1 MTQKLS
7 RKPILTIALACL
19 LCLGIG
25 IALGYGIRTQELRAT
40 AAAAGAE
47 NSDDLLGA
55 SRPII
60 TGDEI
65 FVACRSCGYFNVF
78 PSPLPEGDLLC
89 KMCKKVI
96 PR

>member
-1 MTQKLS
+1 MSQAMKKISPLVYVIS
-7 RKPILTIALACL
+7 CVLFL
-19 LCLGIG
+19 
-25 IALGYGIRTQELRAT
+25 ALGYGIRTQELRAT

-47 NSDDLLGA
+47 NGDDLLGA
-55 SRPII
+55 SRPLI

-89 KMCKKVI
+89 KMCKQ
-96 PR
+96 PLQR

>member
-7 RKPILTIALACL
+7 RKPILAIALACL

-25 IALGYGIRTQELRAT
+25 IALGYSIRTQELRAT

-47 NSDDLLGA
+47 NGDDLLGA

-65 FVACRSCGYFNVF
+65 FMACKSCGFFNVF

-89 KMCKKVI
+89 KMCKQ
-96 PR
+96 PLQR

>member
-40 AAAAGAE
+40 AAAADTEGGDEA
-47 NSDDLLGA
+47 LGA
-55 SRPII
+55 SRPIM

-65 FVACRSCGYFNVF
+65 FVACKSCGFFNVF

-89 KMCKKVI
+89 KMCGKVI

>member
-1 MTQKLS
+1 MKKLS
-7 RKPILTIALACL
+7 RKPILIIALACL

-47 NSDDLLGA
+47 NGDDLLGA
-55 SRPII
+55 SRPLI

-65 FVACRSCGYFNVF
+65 FIACKSCGFFNVF
-78 PSPLPEGDLLC
+78 PSPLPECDLLC
-89 KMCKKVI
+89 KMCDK
-96 PR
+96 PLQR

>member
-19 LCLGIG
+19 LGLGIG

-40 AAAAGAE
+40 AAAAGAD
-47 NSDDLLGA
+47 NGDDLLGA

-65 FVACRSCGYFNVF
+65 FMACRSCGYFNVF

>member
-25 IALGYGIRTQELRAT
+25 IALGYSIRTQELRAT
-40 AAAAGAE
+40 AAAAGTE
-47 NSDDLLGA
+47 NGDDLVRA

-65 FVACRSCGYFNVF
+65 FMACKSCGFFNVF

-89 KMCKKVI
+89 KMCKQ
-96 PR
+96 PLQR

>member
-1 MTQKLS
+1 MTQNLS
-7 RKPILTIALACL
+7 RKLILTIALACL

-47 NSDDLLGA
+47 NGDDLLGA
-55 SRPII
+55 SRPLI

-65 FVACRSCGYFNVF
+65 FIACKSCGFFNVF

-89 KMCKKVI
+89 RMCKKVI

>member
-1 MTQKLS
+1 MTQKHS

-40 AAAAGAE
+40 AAAASAE
-47 NSDDLLGA
+47 NGDDLLGA

-65 FVACRSCGYFNVF
+65 FIACKSCGYFNVF

>member
-25 IALGYGIRTQELRAT
+25 IALGYGIRTQELKAT

-65 FVACRSCGYFNVF
+65 FVAGRSCGYFNVF

-89 KMCKKVI
+89 KMCGK
-96 PR
+96 PLQR

>member
-25 IALGYGIRTQELRAT
+25 IALGYGIRTQDLKAT
-40 AAAAGAE
+40 AVMAGAE
-47 NSDDLLGA
+47 NGDDLLGA

-89 KMCKKVI
+89 RMCKKVI

>member
-1 MTQKLS
+1 MTRKLS

>member
-1 MTQKLS
+1 MRKIS
-7 RKPILTIALACL
+7 WKPILTIALACL

-89 KMCKKVI
+89 KMCGK
-96 PR
+96 PLQR

>member
-1 MTQKLS
+1 MRKIS
-7 RKPILTIALACL
+7 WKPILTIALACL

-47 NSDDLLGA
+47 NGDDLLGA
-55 SRPII
+55 SRPLI

-65 FVACRSCGYFNVF
+65 FVACKSCGFFNVF

-89 KMCKKVI
+89 KMCDK
-96 PR
+96 PLQR

>member
-1 MTQKLS
+1 MTKKLS
-7 RKPILTIALACL
+7 RKPILTTALACL

-65 FVACRSCGYFNVF
+65 FVACKSCGYFNVF

-89 KMCKKVI
+89 KMCGK
-96 PR
+96 PLQR

>member
-1 MTQKLS
+1 MTQKHS

-47 NSDDLLGA
+47 NGDDLVGA

>member
-55 SRPII
+55 SRPLI

-65 FVACRSCGYFNVF
+65 FVACKSCGFFNVF

>member
-1 MTQKLS
+1 MTQKHS

-25 IALGYGIRTQELRAT
+25 IALGYGIRTQDLKAT
-40 AAAAGAE
+40 AAAADAE
-47 NSDDLLGA
+47 GGDDVLGA
-55 SRPII
+55 SRPLI

-65 FVACRSCGYFNVF
+65 FIACKSCGYFNIF

-89 KMCKKVI
+89 KMCGK
-96 PR
+96 PLQR

>member
-1 MTQKLS
+1 MRKIS
-7 RKPILTIALACL
+7 WKPILTIALACL

-40 AAAAGAE
+40 AAAADTEGG
-47 NSDDLLGA
+47 DDLLGA
-55 SRPII
+55 SRPLI

-65 FVACRSCGYFNVF
+65 FMACKSCGYFNVF

-89 KMCKKVI
+89 KMCDK
-96 PR
+96 PLQR

>member
-1 MTQKLS
+1 MRKIS
-7 RKPILTIALACL
+7 WKPILTIALACL

-55 SRPII
+55 SRPIM

-65 FVACRSCGYFNVF
+65 FVACKSCGYFNVF

-89 KMCKKVI
+89 KMCGK
-96 PR
+96 PLQR

>member
-1 MTQKLS
+1 MRKLS
-7 RKPILTIALACL
+7 WKPILTIALACL

-40 AAAAGAE
+40 AVAAGAE
-47 NSDDLLGA
+47 NGDDLLGA
-55 SRPII
+55 SRPLI

-65 FVACRSCGYFNVF
+65 FIACKSCGYFNVF

>member
-7 RKPILTIALACL
+7 WKPILTITLACL

-55 SRPII
+55 SRPIM

-89 KMCKKVI
+89 KMCGK
-96 PR
+96 PLQR

>member
-7 RKPILTIALACL
+7 RKHILNIALACL

-25 IALGYGIRTQELRAT
+25 MALGYGIRTQELRAT

-47 NSDDLLGA
+47 NGDDLVGA

-65 FVACRSCGYFNVF
+65 FMACKSCGFFNVF

-89 KMCKKVI
+89 KMCKQ
-96 PR
+96 PLQR

>member
-47 NSDDLLGA
+47 NGDDLLGA

-65 FVACRSCGYFNVF
+65 IVACKSCGFFNVF

-89 KMCKKVI
+89 KMCDK
-96 PR
+96 PLQR

>member
-47 NSDDLLGA
+47 NGDDLVGA

-65 FVACRSCGYFNVF
+65 FMAR
-78 PSPLPEGDLLC
+78 L
-89 KMCKKVI
+89 KK
-96 PR
+96 PRTIKIRGFFMAKNKNY

>member
-7 RKPILTIALACL
+7 RKLILTIALACL

-25 IALGYGIRTQELRAT
+25 IALGYGIRTQDLKAT
-40 AAAAGAE
+40 AAATDAE
-47 NSDDLLGA
+47 GGDDVLGA
-55 SRPII
+55 SRPLI

-89 KMCKKVI
+89 TMCKKVI

>member
-55 SRPII
+55 SRPLI

-65 FVACRSCGYFNVF
+65 FVACKSCGYFNVF
-78 PSPLPEGDLLC
+78 PSPLSEGDLLC
-89 KMCKKVI
+89 KMCGK
-96 PR
+96 PLQR

>member
-47 NSDDLLGA
+47 NGDDLLGA